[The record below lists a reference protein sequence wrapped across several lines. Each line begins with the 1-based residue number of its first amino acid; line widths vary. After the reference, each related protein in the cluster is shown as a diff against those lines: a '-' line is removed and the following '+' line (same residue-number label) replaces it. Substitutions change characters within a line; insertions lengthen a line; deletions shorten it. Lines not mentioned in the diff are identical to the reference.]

1 MRLCGFFALYLVAV
15 EVQTAFTDRA
25 DLVLLMVAGLT
36 GKVRIVV
43 LAVGDMRCRG
53 ITGLY
58 RIAVGVQKTATDRA
72 EAERYIDAAPT
83 GQKVRVMELAA
94 AGVRTVSS
102 DPLHR
107 CTVYI
112 NRVSA
117 VHANIEVRLESA
129 ITGGVIC
136 RVLLSAGRMRLFCG
150 RIRIQPRAILV
161 HNSAT
166 CDTMVMWNLKPAI
179 AGSKVRTLLVAQIR
193 NVLLF
198 AAAAAVGGTDMY
210 MRVAI
215 FVTGCAAV
223 DAQIVV
229 VAVAAGLVVPVG
241 RIQRCQVRL
250 VQTGAGCR
258 GTDG

>member
-1 MRLCGFFALYLVAV
+1 MVAVTVHPFHLIAVGIHRPEAFRADIVALLEAAAAGGVIRRIGFDGGDMRLCGFFALYRVAV

-36 GKVRIVV
+36 GKARIVA

-72 EAERYIDAAPT
+72 EAERHIDAAPT

-166 CDTMVMWNLKPAI
+166 CDTMVMWNLNP
-179 AGSKVRTLLVAQIR
+179 
-193 NVLLF
+193 
-198 AAAAAVGGTDMY
+198 
-210 MRVAI
+210 
-215 FVTGCAAV
+215 
-223 DAQIVV
+223 
-229 VAVAAGLVVPVG
+229 P
-241 RIQRCQVRL
+241 
-250 VQTGAGCR
+250 
-258 GTDG
+258 